1 MLRLELARLPLRL
14 RPLPPVR
21 LLPGQSR
28 HKGGSECRQL
38 LNKMLELLVAKPA
51 QTRHNGGSQCRQL
64 SNNMLELLVVNPA
77 QTRYKG
83 GSKCRQLRRS
93 ISTVCSRRRQWQ
105 RR

>member
-1 MLRLELARLPLRL
+1 MTNRMLRLELARLPLRL

-51 QTRHNGGSQCRQL
+51 QTRH
-64 SNNMLELLVVNPA
+64 
-77 QTRYKG
+77 KG